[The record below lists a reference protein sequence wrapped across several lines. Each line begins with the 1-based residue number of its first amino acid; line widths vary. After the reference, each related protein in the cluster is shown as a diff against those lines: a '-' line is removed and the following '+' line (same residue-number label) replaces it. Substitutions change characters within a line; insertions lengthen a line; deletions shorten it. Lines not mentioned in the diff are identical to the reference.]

1 MTTAPAGRGPA
12 PYRVAVVC
20 LGNICR
26 SPIAHVVLADRVA
39 AAGLDVEVVSA
50 GTAGWHVGKPMDER
64 SAHVL
69 TQAGYDASRH
79 RGRQVT
85 AGDLDALD
93 LVLAMDTQNLA
104 DLRDLGAP
112 DDRLLLFRA
121 FDPEGPG
128 DVDDP
133 YYGGADGFTTT
144 LAVVER
150 TADALVDALAAVAPA
165 APAAGG
171 AR

>member
-1 MTTAPAGRGPA
+1 MTSAPAGRGPA

-39 AAGLDVEVVSA
+39 AAGLDVQVVSS
-50 GTAGWHVGKPMDER
+50 GTPGWHVGKPMDER
-64 SAHVL
+64 SARVL
-69 TQAGYDASRH
+69 GDAGYDATQH
-79 RGRQVT
+79 RGRQIT
-85 AGDLDALD
+85 ADDLDGLD
-93 LVLAMDTQNLA
+93 LVLAMDAANLA
-104 DLRDLGAP
+104 DLRDLGVPA
-112 DDRLLLFRA
+112 DRLLRFRD
-121 FDPEGPG
+121 FDPAGPG

-150 TADALVDALAAVAPA
+150 TADALVDALAAVARPA
-165 APAAGG
+165 G
-171 AR
+171 ATP